1 MLSIGLMSGTSMD
14 GIEAALLETNGT
26 PQEIKDLGH
35 LSFPYQPPFKIL
47 LKAAEYSIRQSGG
60 DMPKAHAFFQQGL
73 NQYLKNELKL
83 SESDQ
88 EALSFYLYGNAHSC
102 ITLEDIIQHST
113 HLHAAAVKKLLQE
126 KGYAPHQ
133 IDVVGYHGQAMYHQP
148 SQKIS
153 IVVGDGQAL
162 AEQLGI
168 TVVNDFRG
176 RDIAAGG
183 EGAPLAPLYHQALAI
198 GVNKKS
204 LAVVNCGGIAN
215 ITLITG
221 ATEQDLL
228 GFDAGP
234 GNSLID
240 RLVRARTHG
249 KEHMDE
255 NGQYGKKGIVNEV
268 VLKALY
274 EKSIV
279 KNGEN
284 YFKMRPPKS
293 LDVGDLQLIPELD
306 ELTLED
312 ACRTLAVFTAEALVN
327 SVQRFGTDVPLC
339 WILAGGGWNNP
350 VIRQELELRIY
361 RQWGAKVQVLTADE
375 AGWNGQALE
384 AQLFAYLAVRSLQNM
399 PLSVPGTTRVPKPL
413 SGGRTYIP
421 AVGATKVVQTL
432 IQNPAILG

>member
-14 GIEAALLETNGT
+14 GIEVALLETNGT
-26 PQEIKDLGH
+26 PQEIKDRGH
-35 LSFPYQPPFKIL
+35 LSFPYHPAFKIL
-47 LKAAEYSIRQSGG
+47 LKAAEYAIRCSGG
-60 DMPKAHAFFQQGL
+60 DMPKAHAFFLQGF
-73 NQYLKNELKL
+73 NQYLNHELQL
-83 SESDQ
+83 SESDIK
-88 EALSFYLYGNAHSC
+88 EVSFYLQGNGYHQQS
-102 ITLEDIIQHST
+102 ITLESIIQHST
-113 HLHAAAVKKLLQE
+113 QLHALAVKKLLQE
-126 KGYAPHQ
+126 KDYAPHQ

-148 SQKIS
+148 AQKIS

-168 TVVNDFRG
+168 TVVNDFRSC
-176 RDIAAGG
+176 DIAAGG

-198 GVNKKS
+198 RDNKKS

-215 ITLITG
+215 VTLITG
-221 ATEQDLL
+221 ATEQDLM

-240 RLVRARTHG
+240 RLVRARTRG

-255 NGQYGKKGIVNEV
+255 NGRYGKKGAVNAA

-284 YFKMRPPKS
+284 YFSMRPPKS
-293 LDVGDLQLIPELD
+293 LDVGDLQLIPELE

-312 ACRTLAVFTAEALVN
+312 ACRTLAAFTADALVS
-327 SVQRFGTDVPLC
+327 SVKALGIDLPPY

-350 VIRQELELRIY
+350 VIRQELERQIH
-361 RQWGAKVQVLTADE
+361 RQWGSKALVLTADE
-375 AGWNGQALE
+375 AGWNGEALE

-399 PLSVPGTTRVPKPL
+399 PLSLPSTTRVPRPL

-421 AVGATKVVQTL
+421 AAGATGVVQAL
-432 IQNPAILG
+432 IQAHAE